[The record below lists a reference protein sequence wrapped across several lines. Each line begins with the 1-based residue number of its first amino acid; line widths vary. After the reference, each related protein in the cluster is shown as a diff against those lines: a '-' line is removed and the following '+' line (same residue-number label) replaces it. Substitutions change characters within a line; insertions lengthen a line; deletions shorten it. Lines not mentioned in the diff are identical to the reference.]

1 MKKLVA
7 CLLSVATM
15 VATLYTPAFAYEGQ
29 PLGRN
34 VAYNRTV
41 NVSNSFNTNEY
52 NKPDFLTDGNLE
64 RGYQTAC
71 VSSNKDN
78 PYEDPQTWSIDLG
91 RSYEIDKIVLYWE
104 NAAAKKYKIYVSENK
119 TDWMEVASEEAG
131 EKGRF
136 KYDFAPTNARYVK
149 IELEERTM
157 EIYGYCMY
165 EWQIFTVGSVEEKEM
180 PNLAKNATAVAS
192 SDDGENS
199 AEKAIDGDE
208 GTMWRTEYIQDPTV
222 TDEEKA
228 DENITLSWNSPQTF
242 DTVKVKWGGGYMKG
256 YKLQTSDDGETWT
269 DMYEVTSGI
278 ASEYRNIRLKEAV
291 TTSHLRLQGITF
303 GAYCFEIYEIQVYDQ
318 TNVPVESINLNYT
331 SKKLNLDKEEDNKVE
346 LEYKLSPFNTSQT
359 DIVWSSSNEAVA
371 EVKNGVVTG
380 KSVGTAIITIASKDN
395 PNVNKECI
403 VNVSRELDKSTV
415 TAVKSDNNIRVN
427 WSRVAHA
434 SSYILSRYNKITGF
448 VGKVYE
454 GSDTEFE
461 DKDLLSGKYV
471 YTVTAVVD
479 KNDANANLYSN
490 SISEESEAVIIPEP
504 VTGIE
509 VANDYKH
516 MGLFVGGSGK
526 IRYSVLPGNA
536 TNTNVTFKSLN
547 EKVATVDANGVVTG
561 VSEGNADIVITTEE
575 GGFEAKCTVRVDGID
590 ARGIERVGDKTVT
603 MGLNQT
609 RQLQVKIT
617 PSDTTNK
624 NVQWT
629 SSNNSVATVD
639 SNGVVTSKNSGST
652 IITATT
658 HNGLKTEFFIEVE
671 TPVTNITLNSNEINL
686 NPGGTFKL
694 DATVNPSNASN
705 KNIKWISANESIAT
719 VDQSGNVAADVAGTT
734 YISAVSADGKV
745 VATCTVNVSKPVVTK
760 PAKVKIKSAKKKG
773 KKVTLK
779 WKKISD
785 AAGYVVYMKTNSGKF
800 KAVKT
805 VKKAKK
811 VKAVISLKKGNKYSF
826 KIRAYKLDEETN
838 VYGAYSKIKKV
849 QIGQL
854 LSKISFMP
862 RISRNS

>member
-78 PYEDPQTWSIDLG
+78 PYEDPQTWSMDLG
-91 RSYEIDKIVLYWE
+91 RSYEIDKVVLYWE

-180 PNLAKNATAVAS
+180 PNLAENATAVAS

-208 GTMWRTEYIQDPTV
+208 GTMWRTEYIQDSTV

-228 DENITLSWNSPQTF
+228 NENITLSWNSPQTF

-346 LEYKLSPFNTSQT
+346 LEYNLAPSNTSQT
-359 DIVWSSSNEAVA
+359 DVVWSSSNEAVA
-371 EVKNGVVTG
+371 EVKNGVVEG
-380 KSVGTAIITIASKDN
+380 KSVGRADITIASKDN
-395 PNVNKECI
+395 PNTKKTCV
-403 VNVSRELDKSTV
+403 VYVSKELDNSKV
-415 TAVKSDNNIRVN
+415 TAVRNDKNINVN
-427 WSRVAHA
+427 WTKVAHA
-434 SSYILSRYNKITGF
+434 SSYVLSRYNKSTGI
-448 VGKVYE
+448 VNDIYE
-454 GSDTEFE
+454 GTDTAFE
-461 DKDLLSGKYV
+461 DKDLTSGKYV
-471 YTVTAVVD
+471 YTVKAIVD
-479 KNDANANLYSN
+479 ENDADANFYSN
-490 SISEESEAVIIPEP
+490 SVSEESEAVIIPES

-509 VANDYKH
+509 VANDYQH

-526 IRYSVLPGNA
+526 IRYSVLPSNA

-575 GGFEAKCTVRVDGID
+575 GGFEAKCAVRVDGID

-639 SNGVVTSKNSGST
+639 SNGVVISKNSGST

-719 VDQSGNVAADVAGTT
+719 VDQSGNVTADVAGTT

-805 VKKAKK
+805 VKKAKT

-849 QIGQL
+849 
-854 LSKISFMP
+854 KM
-862 RISRNS
+862 

>member
-64 RGYQTAC
+64 RGYQTSC

-78 PYEDPQTWSIDLG
+78 PYEDPQTWSMDLG
-91 RSYEIDKIVLYWE
+91 RSYEIDKVVLYWE

-180 PNLAKNATAVAS
+180 PNLAENATAVAS

-228 DENITLSWNSPQTF
+228 NENITLSWNSPQTF

-331 SKKLNLDKEEDNKVE
+331 SKKLNLDKKEDNKVE
-346 LEYKLSPFNTSQT
+346 LEYNIAPSNTSQT
-359 DIVWSSSNEAVA
+359 DVVWSSSNEAVA
-371 EVKNGVVTG
+371 EVKNGVVAG
-380 KSVGTAIITIASKDN
+380 KSVGRADITIASKDN
-395 PNVNKECI
+395 PNVKKTC
-403 VNVSRELDKSTV
+403 VVYVSKELDKSKV
-415 TAVKSDNNIRVN
+415 TAVRNDKNINVN
-427 WSRVAHA
+427 WTKVAHA
-434 SSYILSRYNKITGF
+434 SSYVLSRYNKSTGI
-448 VGKVYE
+448 VNDIYE
-454 GSDTEFE
+454 GTDTTFE
-461 DKDLLSGKYV
+461 DKDLTSGKYV
-471 YTVTAVVD
+471 YTVKAIVD
-479 KNDANANLYSN
+479 ENAADANLYSN
-490 SISEESEAVIIPEP
+490 SVSEESEAVIIPES

-509 VANDYKH
+509 VANDYQH

-526 IRYSVLPGNA
+526 IRYSVLPSNA

-639 SNGVVTSKNSGST
+639 SNGVVISKNSGST

-719 VDQSGNVAADVAGTT
+719 VDQSGNVTADVAGTT

-805 VKKAKK
+805 VKKAKT

-849 QIGQL
+849 
-854 LSKISFMP
+854 KM
-862 RISRNS
+862 

>member
-15 VATLYTPAFAYEGQ
+15 VATLYTPALAYDGQ
-29 PLGRN
+29 PLGEN
-34 VAYNRTV
+34 EAYRRTV
-41 NVSNSFNTNEY
+41 DVSNSFNTNEY

-78 PYEDPQTWSIDLG
+78 PYEDPQTWSMDLG
-91 RSYEIDKIVLYWE
+91 RSYQIDKVVLYWE

-136 KYDFAPTNARYVK
+136 KYDFAPTNAKYVK
-149 IELEERTM
+149 IKLEERTM

-165 EWQIFTVGSVEEKEM
+165 EWQIFTVGSVEEKEV
-180 PNLAKNATAVAS
+180 PNLAENATAVAS

-208 GTMWRTEYIQDPTV
+208 GTMWRTEDIQDQTV

-228 DENITLSWNSPQTF
+228 NENITLSWNSPQTF

-346 LEYKLSPFNTSQT
+346 LEYNLSPSNTSQT

-380 KSVGTAIITIASKDN
+380 KSVGRADITIASKDN
-395 PNVNKECI
+395 PNVKKTC
-403 VNVSRELDKSTV
+403 VVYVSKELDKSKV
-415 TAVKSDNNIRVN
+415 TAVRNDKNININ
-427 WSRVAHA
+427 WTKVAHA
-434 SSYILSRYNKITGF
+434 SSYVLSRYNKSTGI
-448 VGKVYE
+448 VNDIYE
-454 GSDTEFE
+454 GTDTAFE
-461 DKDLLSGKYV
+461 DKDLTSGKYV
-471 YTVTAVVD
+471 YTVKAILD
-479 KNDANANLYSN
+479 ENEADANLYSN
-490 SISEESEAVIIPEP
+490 SVSEESEAVIIPEP

-509 VANDYKH
+509 VANDYQH

-671 TPVTNITLNSNEINL
+671 TSVTNITLNSNEINL
-686 NPGGTFKL
+686 NTGGTFKL

-745 VATCTVNVSKPVVTK
+745 IATCTVNVSKPVVTK

-805 VKKAKK
+805 VKKAKT

-849 QIGQL
+849 
-854 LSKISFMP
+854 KM
-862 RISRNS
+862 

>member
-15 VATLYTPAFAYEGQ
+15 VATLYTPALAYDGQ
-29 PLGRN
+29 PLGEN
-34 VAYNRTV
+34 VAYRRTV
-41 NVSNSFNTNEY
+41 DVSNSFNTNEY
-52 NKPDFLTDGNLE
+52 NKPDFLTDGNLD

-78 PYEDPQTWSIDLG
+78 PYEDPQTWSMDLG

-849 QIGQL
+849 
-854 LSKISFMP
+854 KM
-862 RISRNS
+862 

>member
-78 PYEDPQTWSIDLG
+78 PYEDPQTWSMDLG
-91 RSYEIDKIVLYWE
+91 RSYEIDKVVLYWE

-180 PNLAKNATAVAS
+180 PNLAENATAVAS

-208 GTMWRTEYIQDPTV
+208 GTMWRTEYIQDSTV

-228 DENITLSWNSPQTF
+228 NENITLSWNSPQTF

-346 LEYKLSPFNTSQT
+346 LEYNLAPSNTSQT
-359 DIVWSSSNEAVA
+359 DVVWSSSNEAVA
-371 EVKNGVVTG
+371 EVKNGVVEG
-380 KSVGTAIITIASKDN
+380 KSVGRADITIASKDN
-395 PNVNKECI
+395 PNTKKTCV
-403 VNVSRELDKSTV
+403 VYVSKELDKSKV
-415 TAVKSDNNIRVN
+415 TAVRNDKIINVN
-427 WSRVAHA
+427 WKKVAHA
-434 SSYILSRYNKITGF
+434 SSYVLSRYNKSTGI
-448 VGKVYE
+448 VNDIYE
-454 GSDTEFE
+454 GTDTAFE
-461 DKDLLSGKYV
+461 DKDLTSGKYV
-471 YTVTAVVD
+471 YTVKAIVD
-479 KNDANANLYSN
+479 ENDADANLYSN
-490 SISEESEAVIIPEP
+490 SVSEESEAVIIPES

-509 VANDYKH
+509 VANDYQH

-526 IRYSVLPGNA
+526 IRYSVLPSNA

-547 EKVATVDANGVVTG
+547 EKVAIVDANGVVTG

-575 GGFEAKCTVRVDGID
+575 GGFEAKCTVRVDGIY

-639 SNGVVTSKNSGST
+639 SNGVVISKNSGST

-719 VDQSGNVAADVAGTT
+719 VDQSGNVTADVAGTT
-734 YISAVSADGKV
+734 YISAVSADGKLI
-745 VATCTVNVSKPVVTK
+745 ATCTVNVSKPVVTK

-805 VKKAKK
+805 VKKAKT

-849 QIGQL
+849 
-854 LSKISFMP
+854 KM
-862 RISRNS
+862 

>member
-78 PYEDPQTWSIDLG
+78 PYEDPQTWSMDLG
-91 RSYEIDKIVLYWE
+91 RSYEIDKVVLYWE

-180 PNLAKNATAVAS
+180 PNLAENATAVAS

-228 DENITLSWNSPQTF
+228 NENITLSWNSPQTF

-331 SKKLNLDKEEDNKVE
+331 SKKLNLDKKEDNKVE
-346 LEYKLSPFNTSQT
+346 LEYNLAPSNTSQT
-359 DIVWSSSNEAVA
+359 DVVWSSSNEAVA
-371 EVKNGVVTG
+371 EVKNGVVAG
-380 KSVGTAIITIASKDN
+380 KSVGRADITIASKDN
-395 PNVNKECI
+395 PNVKKTC
-403 VNVSRELDKSTV
+403 VVYVSKELDKSKV
-415 TAVKSDNNIRVN
+415 TAVRNDKNINVN
-427 WSRVAHA
+427 WTKVAHA
-434 SSYILSRYNKITGF
+434 SSYVLSRYNKSTGI
-448 VGKVYE
+448 VNDIYE
-454 GSDTEFE
+454 GTDTTFE
-461 DKDLLSGKYV
+461 DKDLTSGKYV
-471 YTVTAVVD
+471 YTVKAIVD
-479 KNDANANLYSN
+479 ENAADANLYSN
-490 SISEESEAVIIPEP
+490 SVSEESEAVIIPES

-509 VANDYKH
+509 VANDYQH

-526 IRYSVLPGNA
+526 IRYSVLPSNA

-603 MGLNQT
+603 MVLNQT

-719 VDQSGNVAADVAGTT
+719 VDQSGNVTADVAGTT

-805 VKKAKK
+805 VKKAKT

-849 QIGQL
+849 
-854 LSKISFMP
+854 KM
-862 RISRNS
+862 

>member
-78 PYEDPQTWSIDLG
+78 PYEDPQTWSMDLG
-91 RSYEIDKIVLYWE
+91 RSYEIDKVILYWE

-165 EWQIFTVGSVEEKEM
+165 EWQIFTVGSVEEKEV
-180 PNLAKNATAVAS
+180 PNLAENATAVAS

-208 GTMWRTEYIQDPTV
+208 GTMWRTEYIQDQTV

-228 DENITLSWNSPQTF
+228 NENITLSWNSPQTF

-346 LEYKLSPFNTSQT
+346 LEYNLSPSNTSQT

-371 EVKNGVVTG
+371 EVKNGVVAG
-380 KSVGTAIITIASKDN
+380 KSVGRADITIASKDN
-395 PNVNKECI
+395 PNVKKTC
-403 VNVSRELDKSTV
+403 VVYVSKELDKSKV
-415 TAVKSDNNIRVN
+415 TAVRNDKNINVN
-427 WSRVAHA
+427 WTKVAHA
-434 SSYILSRYNKITGF
+434 SSYVLSRYNKITGI
-448 VGKVYE
+448 VNDIYE
-454 GSDTEFE
+454 GTDTAFE
-461 DKDLLSGKYV
+461 DKDLTSGKYV
-471 YTVTAVVD
+471 YTVKAILD
-479 KNDANANLYSN
+479 ENEADANLYSN
-490 SISEESEAVIIPEP
+490 SVSEESEAVIIPEP

-509 VANDYKH
+509 VANDYQH

-658 HNGLKTEFFIEVE
+658 HNELKTEFFIEVE
-671 TPVTNITLNSNEINL
+671 TSVTNITLNSNEINL

-719 VDQSGNVAADVAGTT
+719 VDRSGNVTADVAGTT

-745 VATCTVNVSKPVVTK
+745 VAICTVNVSKPVVTK

-838 VYGAYSKIKKV
+838 VYVAYSKIKKV
-849 QIGQL
+849 
-854 LSKISFMP
+854 KM
-862 RISRNS
+862 

>member
-71 VSSNKDN
+71 VSSNKNN
-78 PYEDPQTWSIDLG
+78 PYEDPQTWSMDLG
-91 RSYEIDKIVLYWE
+91 RSYEIDKVVLYWE

-180 PNLAKNATAVAS
+180 PNLAENATAVSS

-228 DENITLSWNSPQTF
+228 NENITLSWNSPQTF

-331 SKKLNLDKEEDNKVE
+331 SKKLNLDKKEDNKVE
-346 LEYKLSPFNTSQT
+346 LEYNLAPSNTSQT
-359 DIVWSSSNEAVA
+359 DVVWSSSNEAVA
-371 EVKNGVVTG
+371 EVKNGVVAG
-380 KSVGTAIITIASKDN
+380 KSVGRADITIASKDN
-395 PNVNKECI
+395 PNVKKTC
-403 VNVSRELDKSTV
+403 VVYVSKELDKSKV
-415 TAVKSDNNIRVN
+415 TAVRNDKNINVN
-427 WSRVAHA
+427 WTKVAHA
-434 SSYILSRYNKITGF
+434 SSYVLSRYNKSTGI
-448 VGKVYE
+448 VNDIYE
-454 GSDTEFE
+454 GTDTTFE
-461 DKDLLSGKYV
+461 DKDLTSGKYV
-471 YTVTAVVD
+471 YTVKAIVD
-479 KNDANANLYSN
+479 ENAADANLYSN
-490 SISEESEAVIIPEP
+490 SVSEESEAVIIPES

-509 VANDYKH
+509 VANDYQH

-526 IRYSVLPGNA
+526 IRYSVLPSNA

-547 EKVATVDANGVVTG
+547 EKVAIVDANGVVTG

-639 SNGVVTSKNSGST
+639 SNGVVISKNSGST

-719 VDQSGNVAADVAGTT
+719 VDQSGNVTADVAGTT

-805 VKKAKK
+805 VKKAKT

-849 QIGQL
+849 
-854 LSKISFMP
+854 KM
-862 RISRNS
+862 

>member
-1 MKKLVA
+1 MA
-7 CLLSVATM
+7 
-15 VATLYTPAFAYEGQ
+15 
-29 PLGRN
+29 
-34 VAYNRTV
+34 
-41 NVSNSFNTNEY
+41 
-52 NKPDFLTDGNLE
+52 D
-64 RGYQTAC
+64 
-71 VSSNKDN
+71 
-78 PYEDPQTWSIDLG
+78 
-91 RSYEIDKIVLYWE
+91 
-104 NAAAKKYKIYVSENK
+104 
-119 TDWMEVASEEAG
+119 
-131 EKGRF
+131 
-136 KYDFAPTNARYVK
+136 
-149 IELEERTM
+149 
-157 EIYGYCMY
+157 
-165 EWQIFTVGSVEEKEM
+165 FTVGSVDEKEM
-180 PNLAKNATAVAS
+180 PNLAENATAVSS

-228 DENITLSWNSPQTF
+228 NENITLSWNSPQTF

-331 SKKLNLDKEEDNKVE
+331 SKKLNLDKKEDNKVE
-346 LEYKLSPFNTSQT
+346 LEYNLAPSNTSQT
-359 DIVWSSSNEAVA
+359 DVVWSSSNEAVA
-371 EVKNGVVTG
+371 EVKNGVVAG
-380 KSVGTAIITIASKDN
+380 KSVGRADITIASKDN
-395 PNVNKECI
+395 PNVKKTC
-403 VNVSRELDKSTV
+403 VVYVSKELDKSKV
-415 TAVKSDNNIRVN
+415 TAVRNDKNINVN
-427 WSRVAHA
+427 WTKVAHA
-434 SSYILSRYNKITGF
+434 SSYVLSRYNKSTGI
-448 VGKVYE
+448 VNDIYE
-454 GSDTEFE
+454 GTDTAFE
-461 DKDLLSGKYV
+461 DKDLTSGKYV
-471 YTVTAVVD
+471 YTVKAIVD
-479 KNDANANLYSN
+479 ENAADANLYSN
-490 SISEESEAVIIPEP
+490 SVSEESEAVIIPES

-509 VANDYKH
+509 VANDYQH

-526 IRYSVLPGNA
+526 IRYSVLPSNA

-639 SNGVVTSKNSGST
+639 SNGVVISKNSGST

-719 VDQSGNVAADVAGTT
+719 VDQSGNVTADVAGTT

-805 VKKAKK
+805 VKKAKT

-849 QIGQL
+849 
-854 LSKISFMP
+854 KM
-862 RISRNS
+862 

>member
-78 PYEDPQTWSIDLG
+78 PYEDPQTWSMDLG
-91 RSYEIDKIVLYWE
+91 RSYEIDKVVLYWE

-180 PNLAKNATAVAS
+180 PNLAENATAVSS

-228 DENITLSWNSPQTF
+228 NENITLSWNSPQTF

-256 YKLQTSDDGETWT
+256 YKLQISDDGETWT

-346 LEYKLSPFNTSQT
+346 LEYNLAPSNTSQT
-359 DIVWSSSNEAVA
+359 DVVWSSSNEAVA
-371 EVKNGVVTG
+371 EVKNGVVAG
-380 KSVGTAIITIASKDN
+380 KSVGRADITIASKDN
-395 PNVNKECI
+395 PNVKKTC
-403 VNVSRELDKSTV
+403 VVYVSKELDKSKV
-415 TAVKSDNNIRVN
+415 TAVRNDKNINVN
-427 WSRVAHA
+427 WTKVAHA
-434 SSYILSRYNKITGF
+434 SSYVLSRYNKSTGI
-448 VGKVYE
+448 VNDIYE
-454 GSDTEFE
+454 GTDTAFE
-461 DKDLLSGKYV
+461 DKDLTSGKYV
-471 YTVTAVVD
+471 YTVKAIVD
-479 KNDANANLYSN
+479 ENAADANLYSN
-490 SISEESEAVIIPEP
+490 SVSEESEAVIIPES

-509 VANDYKH
+509 VANDYQH

-526 IRYSVLPGNA
+526 IRYSVIPSNA

-547 EKVATVDANGVVTG
+547 EKVAIVDANGVVTG

-639 SNGVVTSKNSGST
+639 SNGVVISKNSGST

-719 VDQSGNVAADVAGTT
+719 VDKSGNVTADVAGTT

-805 VKKAKK
+805 VKKAKT

-849 QIGQL
+849 
-854 LSKISFMP
+854 KM
-862 RISRNS
+862 

>member
-1 MKKLVA
+1 M
-7 CLLSVATM
+7 
-15 VATLYTPAFAYEGQ
+15 
-29 PLGRN
+29 
-34 VAYNRTV
+34 
-41 NVSNSFNTNEY
+41 
-52 NKPDFLTDGNLE
+52 
-64 RGYQTAC
+64 
-71 VSSNKDN
+71 
-78 PYEDPQTWSIDLG
+78 DLG
-91 RSYEIDKIVLYWE
+91 RSYEIDKVVLYWE

-180 PNLAKNATAVAS
+180 PNLAENATAVSS

-228 DENITLSWNSPQTF
+228 NENITLSWNSPQTF

-346 LEYKLSPFNTSQT
+346 LEYNLAPSNTSQP
-359 DIVWSSSNEAVA
+359 DVVWSSSNEAVA
-371 EVKNGVVTG
+371 EVKNGVVVG
-380 KSVGTAIITIASKDN
+380 KSVGRADITIASKDN
-395 PNVNKECI
+395 PNVKKTC
-403 VNVSRELDKSTV
+403 VVYVSKELDKSKV
-415 TAVKSDNNIRVN
+415 TAVRNDKNINVN
-427 WSRVAHA
+427 WTKVAHA
-434 SSYILSRYNKITGF
+434 SSYVLSRYNKSTGI
-448 VGKVYE
+448 VNDIYE
-454 GSDTEFE
+454 GTDTAFE
-461 DKDLLSGKYV
+461 DKDLTSGKYV
-471 YTVTAVVD
+471 YTVKAIVD
-479 KNDANANLYSN
+479 ENDADANLYSN
-490 SISEESEAVIIPEP
+490 SVSEESEAVIIPES

-509 VANDYKH
+509 VANDYQH

-526 IRYSVLPGNA
+526 IRYSVLPSNA

-547 EKVATVDANGVVTG
+547 EKVAIVDANGVVTG

-686 NPGGTFKL
+686 NQGGTFKL

-719 VDQSGNVAADVAGTT
+719 VDQSGNVTADVAGTT

-745 VATCTVNVSKPVVTK
+745 IATCTVNVSKPVVTK

-805 VKKAKK
+805 VKKAKT

-849 QIGQL
+849 
-854 LSKISFMP
+854 KM
-862 RISRNS
+862 

>member
-136 KYDFAPTNARYVK
+136 KYDFAPTNARHVK

-165 EWQIFTVGSVEEKEM
+165 EWQIFTVGSVEEKEV
-180 PNLAKNATAVAS
+180 PNLAENATAVAS

-208 GTMWRTEYIQDPTV
+208 GTMWRTEYIQDQTV

-228 DENITLSWNSPQTF
+228 NENITLSWNSPQTF

-346 LEYKLSPFNTSQT
+346 LEYNLSPSNTSQT

-380 KSVGTAIITIASKDN
+380 KSVGRADITIASKDN
-395 PNVNKECI
+395 PNVKKTC
-403 VNVSRELDKSTV
+403 VVYVSKELDKSKV
-415 TAVKSDNNIRVN
+415 TAVRNDKNININ
-427 WSRVAHA
+427 WTKVAHA
-434 SSYILSRYNKITGF
+434 SSYVLSRYNKSTGI
-448 VGKVYE
+448 VNDIYE
-454 GSDTEFE
+454 GTDTAFE
-461 DKDLLSGKYV
+461 DKDLTSGKYV
-471 YTVTAVVD
+471 YTVKAILD
-479 KNDANANLYSN
+479 ENEADANLYSN
-490 SISEESEAVIIPEP
+490 SVSEESEAVIIPEP

-509 VANDYKH
+509 VANDYQH

-652 IITATT
+652 IITVTT

-719 VDQSGNVAADVAGTT
+719 VDQSGNVTADVAGTT

-805 VKKAKK
+805 VKKAKT

-849 QIGQL
+849 
-854 LSKISFMP
+854 KM
-862 RISRNS
+862 

>member
-78 PYEDPQTWSIDLG
+78 PYEDPQTWSMDLG
-91 RSYEIDKIVLYWE
+91 RSYEIDKVVLYWE

-180 PNLAKNATAVAS
+180 PNLAENATAVSS

-228 DENITLSWNSPQTF
+228 NENITLSWNSPQTF

-346 LEYKLSPFNTSQT
+346 LEYNLAPSNTSQP
-359 DIVWSSSNEAVA
+359 DVVWSSSNEAVA
-371 EVKNGVVTG
+371 EVKNGVVVG
-380 KSVGTAIITIASKDN
+380 KSVGRADITIASKDN
-395 PNVNKECI
+395 PNVKKTC
-403 VNVSRELDKSTV
+403 VVYVSKELDKSKV
-415 TAVKSDNNIRVN
+415 TAVRNDKNINVN
-427 WSRVAHA
+427 WTKVAHA
-434 SSYILSRYNKITGF
+434 SSYVLSRYNKSTGI
-448 VGKVYE
+448 VNDIYE
-454 GSDTEFE
+454 GTDTAFE
-461 DKDLLSGKYV
+461 DKDLTSGKYV
-471 YTVTAVVD
+471 YTVKAIVD
-479 KNDANANLYSN
+479 ENDADANLYSN
-490 SISEESEAVIIPEP
+490 SVSEESEAVIIPES

-509 VANDYKH
+509 VANDYQH

-526 IRYSVLPGNA
+526 IRYSVLPSNA

-547 EKVATVDANGVVTG
+547 EKVAIVDANGVVTG

-590 ARGIERVGDKTVT
+590 ARDIERVGDKTVT

-686 NPGGTFKL
+686 NQGGTFKL

-719 VDQSGNVAADVAGTT
+719 VDQSGNVTADVAGTT

-745 VATCTVNVSKPVVTK
+745 IATCTVNVSKPVVTK

-805 VKKAKK
+805 VKKAKT

-849 QIGQL
+849 
-854 LSKISFMP
+854 KM
-862 RISRNS
+862 

>member
-71 VSSNKDN
+71 ISSNKDN
-78 PYEDPQTWSIDLG
+78 PYEDPQTWSMDLG
-91 RSYEIDKIVLYWE
+91 RSYEIDKVILYWE

-165 EWQIFTVGSVEEKEM
+165 EWQIFTVGSVEEKEV
-180 PNLAKNATAVAS
+180 PNLAENATAVAS

-208 GTMWRTEYIQDPTV
+208 GTMWRTEYIQDQTV

-228 DENITLSWNSPQTF
+228 NENITLSWNSPQTF

-346 LEYKLSPFNTSQT
+346 LEYNIAPSNTSQT
-359 DIVWSSSNEAVA
+359 DVVWSSSNEAVA
-371 EVKNGVVTG
+371 EVKNGVVAG
-380 KSVGTAIITIASKDN
+380 KSVGRADITIASKDN
-395 PNVNKECI
+395 PNVKKTC
-403 VNVSRELDKSTV
+403 VVYVSKELDKSKV
-415 TAVKSDNNIRVN
+415 TAVRNDKNINVN
-427 WSRVAHA
+427 WTKVAHA
-434 SSYILSRYNKITGF
+434 SSYVLSRYNKITGI
-448 VGKVYE
+448 VNDIYE
-454 GSDTEFE
+454 GTGTAFE
-461 DKDLLSGKYV
+461 DKDLTSGKYV
-471 YTVTAVVD
+471 YTVKAILD
-479 KNDANANLYSN
+479 ENEADANLYSN
-490 SISEESEAVIIPEP
+490 SVSEESEAVIIPEP

-509 VANDYKH
+509 VANDYQH

-590 ARGIERVGDKTVT
+590 ARDIERVGDKTVT

-629 SSNNSVATVD
+629 SSNNSVTTVD

-805 VKKAKK
+805 VKKAKT

-849 QIGQL
+849 
-854 LSKISFMP
+854 KM
-862 RISRNS
+862 

>member
-78 PYEDPQTWSIDLG
+78 PYEDPQTWSMDLG
-91 RSYEIDKIVLYWE
+91 RSYEIDKVVLYWE

-180 PNLAKNATAVAS
+180 PNLAENATAVSS

-228 DENITLSWNSPQTF
+228 NENITLSWNSPQTF

-346 LEYKLSPFNTSQT
+346 LEYNIAPSNTSQT
-359 DIVWSSSNEAVA
+359 DVVWSSSNEAVA
-371 EVKNGVVTG
+371 EVKNGVVAG
-380 KSVGTAIITIASKDN
+380 KSVGRADITIASKDN
-395 PNVNKECI
+395 PNVKKTC
-403 VNVSRELDKSTV
+403 VVYVSKELDKSKV
-415 TAVKSDNNIRVN
+415 TAVRNDKNINVN
-427 WSRVAHA
+427 WTKVAHA
-434 SSYILSRYNKITGF
+434 SSYVLSRYNKSTGI
-448 VGKVYE
+448 VNDIYE
-454 GSDTEFE
+454 GTDTAFE
-461 DKDLLSGKYV
+461 DKDLTSGKYV
-471 YTVTAVVD
+471 YTVKAIVD
-479 KNDANANLYSN
+479 ENAADANLYSN
-490 SISEESEAVIIPEP
+490 SVSEESEAVIIPES

-509 VANDYKH
+509 VANDYQH

-526 IRYSVLPGNA
+526 IRYSVIPSNA

-547 EKVATVDANGVVTG
+547 EKVAIVDANGVVTG

-639 SNGVVTSKNSGST
+639 SNGVVISKNSGST

-694 DATVNPSNASN
+694 DATVNPSNSSN

-719 VDQSGNVAADVAGTT
+719 VDQSGNVTADVAGTT

-805 VKKAKK
+805 VKKAKT

-849 QIGQL
+849 
-854 LSKISFMP
+854 KM
-862 RISRNS
+862 

>member
-78 PYEDPQTWSIDLG
+78 PYEDPQTWSMDLG
-91 RSYEIDKIVLYWE
+91 RSYEIDKVVLYWE

-180 PNLAKNATAVAS
+180 PNLAENATAVAS

-228 DENITLSWNSPQTF
+228 NENITLSWNSPQTF

-346 LEYKLSPFNTSQT
+346 LEYNLAPSNTSQT
-359 DIVWSSSNEAVA
+359 DVVWSSSNEAVA
-371 EVKNGVVTG
+371 EVKNGVVAG
-380 KSVGTAIITIASKDN
+380 KSVGRADITIASKDN
-395 PNVNKECI
+395 PNVKKTC
-403 VNVSRELDKSTV
+403 VVYVSKELDKSKV
-415 TAVKSDNNIRVN
+415 TAVRNDKIINVN
-427 WSRVAHA
+427 WTKVAHA
-434 SSYILSRYNKITGF
+434 SSYVLSRYNKSTGI
-448 VGKVYE
+448 VNDIYE
-454 GSDTEFE
+454 GTDTAFE
-461 DKDLLSGKYV
+461 DKDLTSGKYV
-471 YTVTAVVD
+471 YTVKAIVD
-479 KNDANANLYSN
+479 ENAADTNIYSN
-490 SISEESEAVIIPEP
+490 SVSEESEAVIIPES

-509 VANDYKH
+509 VANDYQH

-526 IRYSVLPGNA
+526 IRYSVLPSNA

-547 EKVATVDANGVVTG
+547 EKVAIVDANGVVTG

-639 SNGVVTSKNSGST
+639 SNGVVISKNSGST

-719 VDQSGNVAADVAGTT
+719 VDPSGNVTADVAGTT

-800 KAVKT
+800 KAIKT
-805 VKKAKK
+805 VKKAKTI
-811 VKAVISLKKGNKYSF
+811 KAVISLKKGNKYSF

-849 QIGQL
+849 
-854 LSKISFMP
+854 K
-862 RISRNS
+862 R

>member
-78 PYEDPQTWSIDLG
+78 PYEDPQTWSMDLG
-91 RSYEIDKIVLYWE
+91 RSYEINKVVLYWE

-180 PNLAKNATAVAS
+180 PNLAENATAVAS

-228 DENITLSWNSPQTF
+228 NENITLSWNSPQTF

-331 SKKLNLDKEEDNKVE
+331 SKKLNLDKKEDNKVE
-346 LEYKLSPFNTSQT
+346 LEYNLAPSNTSQT
-359 DIVWSSSNEAVA
+359 DVVWSSSNEAVA
-371 EVKNGVVTG
+371 EVKNGVVEG
-380 KSVGTAIITIASKDN
+380 KSVGRADITIASKDN
-395 PNVNKECI
+395 PNVKKTC
-403 VNVSRELDKSTV
+403 VVYVSKELDKSKV
-415 TAVKSDNNIRVN
+415 TAVRNDKNINVN
-427 WSRVAHA
+427 WTKVAHA
-434 SSYILSRYNKITGF
+434 SSYVLSRYNKSTGI
-448 VGKVYE
+448 VNDIYE
-454 GSDTEFE
+454 GTDTAFE
-461 DKDLLSGKYV
+461 DKDLTSGKYV
-471 YTVTAVVD
+471 YTVKAIVD
-479 KNDANANLYSN
+479 ENAADANLYSN
-490 SISEESEAVIIPEP
+490 SVSEESEAVIIPES

-509 VANDYKH
+509 VANDYQH

-526 IRYSVLPGNA
+526 IRYSVLPSNA

-639 SNGVVTSKNSGST
+639 SNGVVISKNSGST

-719 VDQSGNVAADVAGTT
+719 VDQSGNVTADVAGTT

-805 VKKAKK
+805 VKKAKT

-849 QIGQL
+849 
-854 LSKISFMP
+854 KM
-862 RISRNS
+862 

>member
-64 RGYQTAC
+64 IGYQTAC

-78 PYEDPQTWSIDLG
+78 PYEDPQTWSMDLG
-91 RSYEIDKIVLYWE
+91 RSYEIDKVILYWE

-149 IELEERTM
+149 IKLEERTM

-165 EWQIFTVGSVEEKEM
+165 EWQIFTVGSVEEKEV
-180 PNLAKNATAVAS
+180 PNLAENATAVAS

-208 GTMWRTEYIQDPTV
+208 GTMWRTEYIQDQTV

-256 YKLQTSDDGETWT
+256 YKLQTSDDGEIWT

-303 GAYCFEIYEIQVYDQ
+303 GAYCFEVYEIQVYDQ

-331 SKKLNLDKEEDNKVE
+331 SKKLNLYKEEDNKVE
-346 LEYKLSPFNTSQT
+346 LEYNLSPSNTSQT

-380 KSVGTAIITIASKDN
+380 KSVGRADITIASKDN
-395 PNVNKECI
+395 PNVKKTC
-403 VNVSRELDKSTV
+403 VVYVSKELDKSKV
-415 TAVKSDNNIRVN
+415 TAVRNDKNINVN
-427 WSRVAHA
+427 WTKVAHA
-434 SSYILSRYNKITGF
+434 SSYVLSRYNKSTGI
-448 VGKVYE
+448 VNDIYE
-454 GSDTEFE
+454 GTDTAFE
-461 DKDLLSGKYV
+461 DKDLTSGKYV
-471 YTVTAVVD
+471 YTVKAIVD
-479 KNDANANLYSN
+479 ENDADANLYSN
-490 SISEESEAVIIPEP
+490 SVSEESEAVIIPEP

-509 VANDYKH
+509 VANDYQH

-671 TPVTNITLNSNEINL
+671 TSVTNITLNSNEINL

-719 VDQSGNVAADVAGTT
+719 VDQSGNVTADVAGTT

-849 QIGQL
+849 
-854 LSKISFMP
+854 KM
-862 RISRNS
+862 

>member
-78 PYEDPQTWSIDLG
+78 PYEDPQTWSMDLG
-91 RSYEIDKIVLYWE
+91 RSYEIDKVVLYWE

-119 TDWMEVASEEAG
+119 TDWIEVASEEAG

-180 PNLAKNATAVAS
+180 PNLAENATAVAS

-228 DENITLSWNSPQTF
+228 NENITLSWNSPQTF

-346 LEYKLSPFNTSQT
+346 LEYNLAPSNTSQT
-359 DIVWSSSNEAVA
+359 DVVWSSSNEAVA
-371 EVKNGVVTG
+371 EVKNGVVAG
-380 KSVGTAIITIASKDN
+380 KSVGRADITIASKDN
-395 PNVNKECI
+395 PNVKKTC
-403 VNVSRELDKSTV
+403 VVYVSKELDKSKV
-415 TAVKSDNNIRVN
+415 TAVRNDKNINVN
-427 WSRVAHA
+427 WTKVAHA
-434 SSYILSRYNKITGF
+434 SSYVLSRYNKSTGI
-448 VGKVYE
+448 VNDIYE
-454 GSDTEFE
+454 GTDTAFE
-461 DKDLLSGKYV
+461 DKDLTSGKYV
-471 YTVTAVVD
+471 YTVKAIVD
-479 KNDANANLYSN
+479 ENDANANLYSN
-490 SISEESEAVIIPEP
+490 SVSEESEAVIIPES

-509 VANDYKH
+509 VANDYQH

-526 IRYSVLPGNA
+526 IRYSVLPSNA

-639 SNGVVTSKNSGST
+639 SNGVVISKNSGST

-719 VDQSGNVAADVAGTT
+719 VDQSGNVTADVAGTT

-805 VKKAKK
+805 VKKAKT

-849 QIGQL
+849 
-854 LSKISFMP
+854 KM
-862 RISRNS
+862 

>member
-78 PYEDPQTWSIDLG
+78 PYEDPQTWSMDLG
-91 RSYEIDKIVLYWE
+91 RSYEIDKVVLYWE

-180 PNLAKNATAVAS
+180 PNLAENATAVAS

-228 DENITLSWNSPQTF
+228 NENITLSWNSPQTF

-303 GAYCFEIYEIQVYDQ
+303 CAYCFEIYEIQVYDQ

-331 SKKLNLDKEEDNKVE
+331 SKKLNLDKKEDNKVE
-346 LEYKLSPFNTSQT
+346 LEYNLAPSNTSQT
-359 DIVWSSSNEAVA
+359 DVVWSSSNEAVA
-371 EVKNGVVTG
+371 EVKNGVVAG
-380 KSVGTAIITIASKDN
+380 KSVGRADITIASKDN
-395 PNVNKECI
+395 PNVKKTC
-403 VNVSRELDKSTV
+403 VVYVSKELDKSKV
-415 TAVKSDNNIRVN
+415 TAVRNDKNINVN
-427 WSRVAHA
+427 WTKVAHA
-434 SSYILSRYNKITGF
+434 SSYVLSRYNKSTGI
-448 VGKVYE
+448 VNDIYE
-454 GSDTEFE
+454 GTDTTFE
-461 DKDLLSGKYV
+461 DKDLTSGKYV
-471 YTVTAVVD
+471 YTVKAIVD
-479 KNDANANLYSN
+479 ENAADANLYSN
-490 SISEESEAVIIPEP
+490 SVSEESEAVIIPES

-509 VANDYKH
+509 VANDYQH

-526 IRYSVLPGNA
+526 IRYSVLPSNA

-639 SNGVVTSKNSGST
+639 SNGVVISKNSGST

-719 VDQSGNVAADVAGTT
+719 VDQSGNVTADVAGTT

-805 VKKAKK
+805 VKKAKT

-849 QIGQL
+849 
-854 LSKISFMP
+854 KM
-862 RISRNS
+862 

>member
-64 RGYQTAC
+64 IGYQTVC

-180 PNLAKNATAVAS
+180 SNLAENATAVAS

-208 GTMWRTEYIQDPTV
+208 GTMWRTEYIQDPKV

-346 LEYKLSPFNTSQT
+346 LEYNLSPSNTSQT

-380 KSVGTAIITIASKDN
+380 KSVGRADITIASKDN
-395 PNVNKECI
+395 PNVKKTC
-403 VNVSRELDKSTV
+403 VVYVSKELDKSKV
-415 TAVKSDNNIRVN
+415 TAVRNDKNINVN
-427 WSRVAHA
+427 WTKVAHA
-434 SSYILSRYNKITGF
+434 SSYVLSRYNKSTGI
-448 VGKVYE
+448 VNDIYE
-454 GSDTEFE
+454 GTDTAFE
-461 DKDLLSGKYV
+461 DKDLTSGKYI
-471 YTVTAVVD
+471 YTVKAIVD
-479 KNDANANLYSN
+479 ENDADANLYSN
-490 SISEESEAVIIPEP
+490 SVSEESEAVIIPEP

-509 VANDYKH
+509 VANDYQH

-658 HNGLKTEFFIEVE
+658 HNELKTEFFIEVE
-671 TPVTNITLNSNEINL
+671 TSVTNITLNSNEINL

-719 VDQSGNVAADVAGTT
+719 VDRSGNVTADVAGTT

-745 VATCTVNVSKPVVTK
+745 VAICTVNVSKPVVTK

-849 QIGQL
+849 
-854 LSKISFMP
+854 KM
-862 RISRNS
+862 

>member
-165 EWQIFTVGSVEEKEM
+165 EWQIFTVGSVEEKEV
-180 PNLAKNATAVAS
+180 PNLAENATAVAS

-208 GTMWRTEYIQDPTV
+208 GTMWRTEYIQDQTV

-228 DENITLSWNSPQTF
+228 NENITLSWNSPQTF

-346 LEYKLSPFNTSQT
+346 LEYNLSPSNTSQT

-371 EVKNGVVTG
+371 EVKNGVVAG
-380 KSVGTAIITIASKDN
+380 KSVGRADITIASKDN
-395 PNVNKECI
+395 PNVKKTC
-403 VNVSRELDKSTV
+403 VVYVSKELDKSKV
-415 TAVKSDNNIRVN
+415 TAVRNDKNINVN
-427 WSRVAHA
+427 WTKVAHA
-434 SSYILSRYNKITGF
+434 SSYVLSRYNKITGI
-448 VGKVYE
+448 VNDIYE
-454 GSDTEFE
+454 GTDTAFE
-461 DKDLLSGKYV
+461 DKDLTSGKYV
-471 YTVTAVVD
+471 YTVKAILD
-479 KNDANANLYSN
+479 ENEADANLYSN
-490 SISEESEAVIIPEP
+490 SVSEESEAVIIPEP

-509 VANDYKH
+509 VANDYQH

-526 IRYSVLPGNA
+526 IRYSVLLGNA

-658 HNGLKTEFFIEVE
+658 HNELKTEFFIEVE
-671 TPVTNITLNSNEINL
+671 TSVTNITLNSNEINL

-719 VDQSGNVAADVAGTT
+719 VDRSGNVTADVAGTT

-745 VATCTVNVSKPVVTK
+745 VAICTVNVSKPVVTK

-849 QIGQL
+849 
-854 LSKISFMP
+854 KM
-862 RISRNS
+862 

>member
-78 PYEDPQTWSIDLG
+78 PYEDPQTWSMDLG
-91 RSYEIDKIVLYWE
+91 RSYEIDKVVLYWE

-180 PNLAKNATAVAS
+180 PNLAENATAVAS

-228 DENITLSWNSPQTF
+228 NENITLSWNSPQTF

-346 LEYKLSPFNTSQT
+346 LEYNLAPSNTSQP
-359 DIVWSSSNEAVA
+359 DVVWSSSNEAVA
-371 EVKNGVVTG
+371 EVKNGVVVG
-380 KSVGTAIITIASKDN
+380 KSVGRADITIASKDN
-395 PNVNKECI
+395 PNVKKTC
-403 VNVSRELDKSTV
+403 VVYVSKELDKSKV
-415 TAVKSDNNIRVN
+415 TAVRNDKNINVN
-427 WSRVAHA
+427 WTKVAHA
-434 SSYILSRYNKITGF
+434 SSYVLSRYNKSTGI
-448 VGKVYE
+448 VNDIYE
-454 GSDTEFE
+454 GTDTAFE
-461 DKDLLSGKYV
+461 DKDLTSGKYV
-471 YTVTAVVD
+471 YTVKAIVD
-479 KNDANANLYSN
+479 ENDADANLYSN
-490 SISEESEAVIIPEP
+490 SVSEESEAVIIPES

-509 VANDYKH
+509 VANDYQH
-516 MGLFVGGSGK
+516 IGLFVGGSGK
-526 IRYSVLPGNA
+526 IRYSVLPSNA

-547 EKVATVDANGVVTG
+547 EKVAIVDANGVVTG

-686 NPGGTFKL
+686 NQGGTFKL

-719 VDQSGNVAADVAGTT
+719 VDQSGNVTADVAGTT

-745 VATCTVNVSKPVVTK
+745 IATCTVNASKPVVTK

-805 VKKAKK
+805 VKKAKT

-849 QIGQL
+849 
-854 LSKISFMP
+854 KM
-862 RISRNS
+862 

>member
-78 PYEDPQTWSIDLG
+78 PYEDPQTWSMDLG
-91 RSYEIDKIVLYWE
+91 RSYEIDKVVLYWE

-180 PNLAKNATAVAS
+180 PNLAENATAVSS

-228 DENITLSWNSPQTF
+228 NENITLSWNSPQTF

-346 LEYKLSPFNTSQT
+346 LEYNLAPSNTSQT
-359 DIVWSSSNEAVA
+359 DVVWSSSNEAVA
-371 EVKNGVVTG
+371 EVKNGVVAG
-380 KSVGTAIITIASKDN
+380 KSVGRADITIASKDN
-395 PNVNKECI
+395 PNVKKTC
-403 VNVSRELDKSTV
+403 VVYVSKELDKSKV
-415 TAVKSDNNIRVN
+415 TAVRNDKNINVN
-427 WSRVAHA
+427 WTKVAHA
-434 SSYILSRYNKITGF
+434 SSYVLSRYNKSTGI
-448 VGKVYE
+448 VNNIYE
-454 GSDTEFE
+454 GTDTAFE
-461 DKDLLSGKYV
+461 DKDLTSGKYV
-471 YTVTAVVD
+471 YTVKAIVD
-479 KNDANANLYSN
+479 ENAADANLYSN
-490 SISEESEAVIIPEP
+490 SVSEESEAVIIPES

-509 VANDYKH
+509 VANDYQH
-516 MGLFVGGSGK
+516 LGLFVGGSGK
-526 IRYSVLPGNA
+526 IRYSVLPSNA

-547 EKVATVDANGVVTG
+547 EKVAIVDANGVVTG

-639 SNGVVTSKNSGST
+639 SNGVVISKNSGST

-719 VDQSGNVAADVAGTT
+719 VDQSGNVTADVAGTT

-805 VKKAKK
+805 VKKAKT

-849 QIGQL
+849 
-854 LSKISFMP
+854 KM
-862 RISRNS
+862 

>member
-78 PYEDPQTWSIDLG
+78 PYEDPQTWSMDLG
-91 RSYEIDKIVLYWE
+91 RSYEIDKVVLYWE

-180 PNLAKNATAVAS
+180 PNLAENATAVAS

-228 DENITLSWNSPQTF
+228 NENITLSWNSPQTF

-346 LEYKLSPFNTSQT
+346 LEYNLAPSNTSQT
-359 DIVWSSSNEAVA
+359 DVVWSSSNEAVA
-371 EVKNGVVTG
+371 EVKNGVVAG
-380 KSVGTAIITIASKDN
+380 KSVGRADITIVSKDN
-395 PNVNKECI
+395 PNVKKTC
-403 VNVSRELDKSTV
+403 VVYVSKELDKSKV
-415 TAVKSDNNIRVN
+415 TAVRNDKNINVN
-427 WSRVAHA
+427 WTKVAHA
-434 SSYILSRYNKITGF
+434 SSYVLSRYNKSTGI
-448 VGKVYE
+448 VNDIYE
-454 GSDTEFE
+454 GTDTAFE
-461 DKDLLSGKYV
+461 DKDLTSGKYV
-471 YTVTAVVD
+471 YTVKAIVD
-479 KNDANANLYSN
+479 ENDADANLYSN
-490 SISEESEAVIIPEP
+490 SVSEESEAVIIPEP

-509 VANDYKH
+509 VANDYQH

-526 IRYSVLPGNA
+526 IRYSVLPSNA

-547 EKVATVDANGVVTG
+547 EKVAIVDANGVVTG

-639 SNGVVTSKNSGST
+639 SNGVVISKNSGST

-719 VDQSGNVAADVAGTT
+719 VDQSGNVTADVAGTT

-805 VKKAKK
+805 VKKAKT

-849 QIGQL
+849 
-854 LSKISFMP
+854 KM
-862 RISRNS
+862 

>member
-1 MKKLVA
+1 
-7 CLLSVATM
+7 
-15 VATLYTPAFAYEGQ
+15 
-29 PLGRN
+29 
-34 VAYNRTV
+34 
-41 NVSNSFNTNEY
+41 
-52 NKPDFLTDGNLE
+52 
-64 RGYQTAC
+64 
-71 VSSNKDN
+71 
-78 PYEDPQTWSIDLG
+78 
-91 RSYEIDKIVLYWE
+91 
-104 NAAAKKYKIYVSENK
+104 
-119 TDWMEVASEEAG
+119 
-131 EKGRF
+131 
-136 KYDFAPTNARYVK
+136 
-149 IELEERTM
+149 
-157 EIYGYCMY
+157 
-165 EWQIFTVGSVEEKEM
+165 
-180 PNLAKNATAVAS
+180 
-192 SDDGENS
+192 
-199 AEKAIDGDE
+199 
-208 GTMWRTEYIQDPTV
+208 MWRTEYIQDPTV

-303 GAYCFEIYEIQVYDQ
+303 GAYCFEIYQIQVYDQ

-346 LEYKLSPFNTSQT
+346 LEYNIAPSNTSQT
-359 DIVWSSSNEAVA
+359 DVVWSSSNEAVA
-371 EVKNGVVTG
+371 EVKNGVVAG
-380 KSVGTAIITIASKDN
+380 KSVGRADITIASKDN
-395 PNVNKECI
+395 PNVKKTC
-403 VNVSRELDKSTV
+403 VVYVSKELDKSKV
-415 TAVKSDNNIRVN
+415 TAVRNDKNINVN
-427 WSRVAHA
+427 WTKVAHA
-434 SSYILSRYNKITGF
+434 SSYVLSRYNKITGI
-448 VGKVYE
+448 VNDIYE
-454 GSDTEFE
+454 GTDTAFE
-461 DKDLLSGKYV
+461 DKDLTSGKYV
-471 YTVTAVVD
+471 YTVKAILD
-479 KNDANANLYSN
+479 ENEADANLYSN
-490 SISEESEAVIIPEP
+490 SVSEESEAVIIPEP

-509 VANDYKH
+509 VANDYQH

-658 HNGLKTEFFIEVE
+658 HNELKTEFFIEVE
-671 TPVTNITLNSNEINL
+671 TSVTNITLNSNEINL
-686 NPGGTFKL
+686 NTGGTFKL

-719 VDQSGNVAADVAGTT
+719 VDQSGNVTADVAGTT

-849 QIGQL
+849 
-854 LSKISFMP
+854 KM
-862 RISRNS
+862 

>member
-78 PYEDPQTWSIDLG
+78 PYEDPQTWSMDLG
-91 RSYEIDKIVLYWE
+91 RSYEIDKVVLYWE

-180 PNLAKNATAVAS
+180 PNLAENATAVAS

-208 GTMWRTEYIQDPTV
+208 GTMWRTEYIQDSTV

-228 DENITLSWNSPQTF
+228 NENITLSWNSPQTF

-346 LEYKLSPFNTSQT
+346 LEYNLAPSNTSQT
-359 DIVWSSSNEAVA
+359 DVVWSSSNEAVA
-371 EVKNGVVTG
+371 EVKNGVVAG
-380 KSVGTAIITIASKDN
+380 KSVGRADITIASKDN
-395 PNVNKECI
+395 PNVKKTC
-403 VNVSRELDKSTV
+403 VVYVSKELDKSKV
-415 TAVKSDNNIRVN
+415 TAVRNDKNINVN
-427 WSRVAHA
+427 WTKVAHA
-434 SSYILSRYNKITGF
+434 SSYVLSRYNKSTGI
-448 VGKVYE
+448 VNDIYE
-454 GSDTEFE
+454 GTDTAFE
-461 DKDLLSGKYV
+461 DKDLTSGKYV
-471 YTVTAVVD
+471 YTVKAIVD
-479 KNDANANLYSN
+479 ENAADANLYSN
-490 SISEESEAVIIPEP
+490 SVSEESEAVIIPEP

-509 VANDYKH
+509 VANDYQH

-526 IRYSVLPGNA
+526 IRYSVLPSNA

-547 EKVATVDANGVVTG
+547 EKVAIVDANGVVTG

-639 SNGVVTSKNSGST
+639 SNGVVISKNSGST

-719 VDQSGNVAADVAGTT
+719 VDQSGNVTADVAGTT

-805 VKKAKK
+805 VKKAKT

-849 QIGQL
+849 
-854 LSKISFMP
+854 KM
-862 RISRNS
+862 

>member
-15 VATLYTPAFAYEGQ
+15 VTTLYTPAFAYEGQ

-52 NKPDFLTDGNLE
+52 NKPEFLTDGNLE

-78 PYEDPQTWSIDLG
+78 PYEDPQTWSMDLG
-91 RSYEIDKIVLYWE
+91 RSYEIDKVVLYWE

-180 PNLAKNATAVAS
+180 PNLAENATAVAS

-346 LEYKLSPFNTSQT
+346 LEYNLSPSNTSQT

-371 EVKNGVVTG
+371 EVKNGVVAG
-380 KSVGTAIITIASKDN
+380 KSVGRADITIASKDN
-395 PNVNKECI
+395 PNVKKTC
-403 VNVSRELDKSTV
+403 VVYVSKELDKSKV
-415 TAVKSDNNIRVN
+415 TAVRNDKNINVN
-427 WSRVAHA
+427 WTKVAHA
-434 SSYILSRYNKITGF
+434 SSYVLSRYNKITGI
-448 VGKVYE
+448 VNDIYE
-454 GSDTEFE
+454 GTDTAFE
-461 DKDLLSGKYV
+461 DKDLTSGKYV
-471 YTVTAVVD
+471 YTVKAILD
-479 KNDANANLYSN
+479 ENEADANLYSN
-490 SISEESEAVIIPEP
+490 SVSEESEAVIIPEP

-509 VANDYKH
+509 VANDYQH

-719 VDQSGNVAADVAGTT
+719 VDQSGNVTADVAGTT

-849 QIGQL
+849 
-854 LSKISFMP
+854 KM
-862 RISRNS
+862 

>member
-180 PNLAKNATAVAS
+180 SNLAENATAVAS

-208 GTMWRTEYIQDPTV
+208 GTMWRTEYIQDPKV

-346 LEYKLSPFNTSQT
+346 LEYNIAPSNTSQT
-359 DIVWSSSNEAVA
+359 DVVWSSSNEAVA
-371 EVKNGVVTG
+371 EVKNGVVAG
-380 KSVGTAIITIASKDN
+380 KSVGRADITIASKDN
-395 PNVNKECI
+395 PNVKKTC
-403 VNVSRELDKSTV
+403 VVYVSKELDKSKV
-415 TAVKSDNNIRVN
+415 TAVRNDKNINVN
-427 WSRVAHA
+427 WTKVAHA
-434 SSYILSRYNKITGF
+434 SSYVLSRYNKITGI
-448 VGKVYE
+448 VNDIYE
-454 GSDTEFE
+454 GTDTAFE
-461 DKDLLSGKYV
+461 DKDLTSGKYV
-471 YTVTAVVD
+471 YTVKAILD
-479 KNDANANLYSN
+479 ENEADANLYSN
-490 SISEESEAVIIPEP
+490 SVSEESEAVIIPEP

-509 VANDYKH
+509 VANDYQH

-629 SSNNSVATVD
+629 SSNNSVTTVD

-686 NPGGTFKL
+686 NQGGTFKL

-719 VDQSGNVAADVAGTT
+719 VDQSGNVTADVAGTT

-849 QIGQL
+849 
-854 LSKISFMP
+854 KM
-862 RISRNS
+862 

>member
-686 NPGGTFKL
+686 NLGGTFKL

-849 QIGQL
+849 
-854 LSKISFMP
+854 KM
-862 RISRNS
+862 

>member
-119 TDWMEVASEEAG
+119 TDWMEVASEEEG

-849 QIGQL
+849 
-854 LSKISFMP
+854 KM
-862 RISRNS
+862 

>member
-104 NAAAKKYKIYVSENK
+104 SAAAKKYKIYVSENK

-303 GAYCFEIYEIQVYDQ
+303 GAYCFEIYQIQVYDQ

-346 LEYKLSPFNTSQT
+346 LEYNIAPSNTSQT
-359 DIVWSSSNEAVA
+359 DVVWSSSNEAVA
-371 EVKNGVVTG
+371 EVKNGVVAG
-380 KSVGTAIITIASKDN
+380 KSVGRADITIASKDN
-395 PNVNKECI
+395 PNVKKTC
-403 VNVSRELDKSTV
+403 VVYVSKELDKSKV
-415 TAVKSDNNIRVN
+415 TAVRNDKNINVN
-427 WSRVAHA
+427 WTKVAHA
-434 SSYILSRYNKITGF
+434 SSYVLSRYNKITGI
-448 VGKVYE
+448 VNDIYE
-454 GSDTEFE
+454 GTDTAFE
-461 DKDLLSGKYV
+461 DKDLTSGKYV
-471 YTVTAVVD
+471 YTVKAILD
-479 KNDANANLYSN
+479 ENEADANLYSN
-490 SISEESEAVIIPEP
+490 SVSEESEAVIIPEP

-509 VANDYKH
+509 VANDYQH

-575 GGFEAKCTVRVDGID
+575 GGFEVKCTVRVDGID

-658 HNGLKTEFFIEVE
+658 HNELKTEFFIEVE
-671 TPVTNITLNSNEINL
+671 TSVTNITLNSNEINL
-686 NPGGTFKL
+686 NTGGTFKL

-719 VDQSGNVAADVAGTT
+719 VDQSGNVTADVAGTT

-849 QIGQL
+849 
-854 LSKISFMP
+854 KM
-862 RISRNS
+862 

>member
-78 PYEDPQTWSIDLG
+78 PYEDPQTWSMDLG
-91 RSYEIDKIVLYWE
+91 RSYEIDKVVLYWE

-180 PNLAKNATAVAS
+180 PNLAENATAVAS

-228 DENITLSWNSPQTF
+228 NENITLSWNSPQTF

-269 DMYEVTSGI
+269 DMYEVTIGI

-346 LEYKLSPFNTSQT
+346 LEYNLAPSNTSQT
-359 DIVWSSSNEAVA
+359 DVVWSSSNEAVA
-371 EVKNGVVTG
+371 EVKNGVVAG
-380 KSVGTAIITIASKDN
+380 KSVGRADITIASKDN
-395 PNVNKECI
+395 PNVKKTC
-403 VNVSRELDKSTV
+403 VVYVSKELDKSKV
-415 TAVKSDNNIRVN
+415 TAVRNDKNINVN
-427 WSRVAHA
+427 WTKVAHA
-434 SSYILSRYNKITGF
+434 SSYVLSRYNKSTGI
-448 VGKVYE
+448 VNDIYE
-454 GSDTEFE
+454 GTDTAFE
-461 DKDLLSGKYV
+461 DKDLTSGKYV
-471 YTVTAVVD
+471 YTVKAIVD
-479 KNDANANLYSN
+479 ENAADANLYSN
-490 SISEESEAVIIPEP
+490 SVSEESEAVIIPEP

-509 VANDYKH
+509 VANDYQH

-526 IRYSVLPGNA
+526 IRYSVLPSNA

-603 MGLNQT
+603 MVLNQT

-639 SNGVVTSKNSGST
+639 SNGVVISKNSGST

-719 VDQSGNVAADVAGTT
+719 VDQSGNVTADVAGTT

-805 VKKAKK
+805 VKKAKT

-849 QIGQL
+849 
-854 LSKISFMP
+854 KM
-862 RISRNS
+862 

>member
-78 PYEDPQTWSIDLG
+78 PYEDPQTWSMDLG
-91 RSYEIDKIVLYWE
+91 RSYEIDKVVLYWE

-180 PNLAKNATAVAS
+180 PNLAENATAVAS

-208 GTMWRTEYIQDPTV
+208 GTMWRTEYIQDSTV

-228 DENITLSWNSPQTF
+228 NENITLSWNSPQTF

-346 LEYKLSPFNTSQT
+346 LEYNLAPSNTSQT
-359 DIVWSSSNEAVA
+359 DVVWSSSNEAVA
-371 EVKNGVVTG
+371 EVKNGVVEG
-380 KSVGTAIITIASKDN
+380 KSVGRADITIASKDN
-395 PNVNKECI
+395 PNAKKTCV
-403 VNVSRELDKSTV
+403 VYVSKELDKSKV
-415 TAVKSDNNIRVN
+415 TAVRNDKIINVN
-427 WSRVAHA
+427 WKKVAHA
-434 SSYILSRYNKITGF
+434 SSYVLSRYNKSTGI
-448 VGKVYE
+448 VNDIYE
-454 GSDTEFE
+454 GTDTAFE
-461 DKDLLSGKYV
+461 DKDLTSGKYV
-471 YTVTAVVD
+471 YTVKAIVD
-479 KNDANANLYSN
+479 ENAADANLYSN
-490 SISEESEAVIIPEP
+490 SVSEESEAVIIPES

-509 VANDYKH
+509 VANDYQH

-526 IRYSVLPGNA
+526 IRYSVLPSNA

-547 EKVATVDANGVVTG
+547 EKVAIVDANGVVTG
-561 VSEGNADIVITTEE
+561 VSEENADIVITTEE

-639 SNGVVTSKNSGST
+639 SNGVVISKNSGST

-719 VDQSGNVAADVAGTT
+719 VDQSGNVTADVAGTT

-805 VKKAKK
+805 VKKAKT

-849 QIGQL
+849 
-854 LSKISFMP
+854 KM
-862 RISRNS
+862 

>member
-52 NKPDFLTDGNLE
+52 NKPDFLTDGNFE

-78 PYEDPQTWSIDLG
+78 PYEDPQTWSMDLG
-91 RSYEIDKIVLYWE
+91 RSYEIDKVILYWE

-165 EWQIFTVGSVEEKEM
+165 EWQIFTVGSVEEKEV
-180 PNLAKNATAVAS
+180 PNLAENATAVAS

-208 GTMWRTEYIQDPTV
+208 GTMWRTEYIQDQTV

-228 DENITLSWNSPQTF
+228 NENITLSWNSPQTF

-269 DMYEVTSGI
+269 DMYKVTSGI

-346 LEYKLSPFNTSQT
+346 FEYNLSPSNTSQT

-371 EVKNGVVTG
+371 EVKNGVVAG
-380 KSVGTAIITIASKDN
+380 KSVGRADITIASKDN
-395 PNVNKECI
+395 PNVKKIC
-403 VNVSRELDKSTV
+403 VVYVSKELDKSKV
-415 TAVKSDNNIRVN
+415 TAVRNDKNINVN
-427 WSRVAHA
+427 WTKVAHA
-434 SSYILSRYNKITGF
+434 SSYVLSRYNKITGI
-448 VGKVYE
+448 VNDIYE
-454 GSDTEFE
+454 GTDTAFE
-461 DKDLLSGKYV
+461 DKDLTSGKYV
-471 YTVTAVVD
+471 YTVKAIVD
-479 KNDANANLYSN
+479 ENDADTNLYSN
-490 SISEESEAVIIPEP
+490 SVSEESEAVIIPEP

-509 VANDYKH
+509 VANDYQH

-536 TNTNVTFKSLN
+536 TNTNATFKSLN

-609 RQLQVKIT
+609 SQLQVKIT

-639 SNGVVTSKNSGST
+639 SNGGVTSKNSGST
-652 IITATT
+652 IITVTT

-805 VKKAKK
+805 VKKAKT

-849 QIGQL
+849 
-854 LSKISFMP
+854 KM
-862 RISRNS
+862 

>member
-64 RGYQTAC
+64 IGYQTAC

-180 PNLAKNATAVAS
+180 SNLAENATAVAS

-208 GTMWRTEYIQDPTV
+208 GTMWRTEYIQDPKV

-346 LEYKLSPFNTSQT
+346 LEYNLSPSNTSQT

-380 KSVGTAIITIASKDN
+380 KSVGRADITIASKDN
-395 PNVNKECI
+395 PNVKKTC
-403 VNVSRELDKSTV
+403 VVYVSKELDKSKV
-415 TAVKSDNNIRVN
+415 TAVRNDKNINVN
-427 WSRVAHA
+427 WTKVAHA
-434 SSYILSRYNKITGF
+434 SSYVLSRYNKSTGI
-448 VGKVYE
+448 VNDIYE
-454 GSDTEFE
+454 GTDTAFE
-461 DKDLLSGKYV
+461 DKDLTSGKYI
-471 YTVTAVVD
+471 YTVKAIVD
-479 KNDANANLYSN
+479 ENDADANLYSN
-490 SISEESEAVIIPEP
+490 SVSEESEAVIIPEP

-509 VANDYKH
+509 VANDYQH

-658 HNGLKTEFFIEVE
+658 HNELKTEFFIEVE
-671 TPVTNITLNSNEINL
+671 TSVTNITLNSNEINL
-686 NPGGTFKL
+686 NMGGTFKL

-811 VKAVISLKKGNKYSF
+811 VKAVIILKKGNKYSF

-849 QIGQL
+849 
-854 LSKISFMP
+854 KM
-862 RISRNS
+862 

>member
-41 NVSNSFNTNEY
+41 NVSNSFDTNEY

-165 EWQIFTVGSVEEKEM
+165 EWQIFTVGSVEEKEV
-180 PNLAKNATAVAS
+180 PNLAENATAVAS

-208 GTMWRTEYIQDPTV
+208 GTMWRTEYIQDQTV

-228 DENITLSWNSPQTF
+228 NENITLSWNSPQTF

-346 LEYKLSPFNTSQT
+346 LEYNIAPSNTSQT
-359 DIVWSSSNEAVA
+359 DVVWSSSNEAVA
-371 EVKNGVVTG
+371 EVKNGVVAG
-380 KSVGTAIITIASKDN
+380 KSVGRADITIASKDN
-395 PNVNKECI
+395 PNVKKTC
-403 VNVSRELDKSTV
+403 VVYVSKELDKSKV
-415 TAVKSDNNIRVN
+415 TAVRNDKNINVN
-427 WSRVAHA
+427 WTKVAHA
-434 SSYILSRYNKITGF
+434 SSYVLSRYNKITGI
-448 VGKVYE
+448 VNDIYE
-454 GSDTEFE
+454 GTDTAFE
-461 DKDLLSGKYV
+461 DKDLTSGKYV
-471 YTVTAVVD
+471 YTVKAILD
-479 KNDANANLYSN
+479 ENEADANLYSN
-490 SISEESEAVIIPEP
+490 SVSEESEAVIIPEP

-509 VANDYKH
+509 VANDYQH

-671 TPVTNITLNSNEINL
+671 TSVTNITLNSNEINL
-686 NPGGTFKL
+686 NMGGTFKL

-745 VATCTVNVSKPVVTK
+745 IATCTVNVSKPVVTK

-849 QIGQL
+849 
-854 LSKISFMP
+854 KM
-862 RISRNS
+862 

>member
-78 PYEDPQTWSIDLG
+78 PYEDPQTWSMDLG
-91 RSYEIDKIVLYWE
+91 RSYEIDKVVLYWE

-180 PNLAKNATAVAS
+180 PNLAENATAVSS

-228 DENITLSWNSPQTF
+228 NENITLSWNSPQTF

-269 DMYEVTSGI
+269 DMYELTSGI

-346 LEYKLSPFNTSQT
+346 LEYNLAPSNTSQP
-359 DIVWSSSNEAVA
+359 DVVWSSSNEAVA
-371 EVKNGVVTG
+371 EVKNGVVVG
-380 KSVGTAIITIASKDN
+380 KSVGRADITIASKDN
-395 PNVNKECI
+395 PNVKKTC
-403 VNVSRELDKSTV
+403 VVYVSKELDKSKV
-415 TAVKSDNNIRVN
+415 TAVRNDKNINVN
-427 WSRVAHA
+427 WTKVAHA
-434 SSYILSRYNKITGF
+434 SSYVLSRYNKSTGI
-448 VGKVYE
+448 VNDIYE
-454 GSDTEFE
+454 GTDTAFE
-461 DKDLLSGKYV
+461 DKDLTSGKYV
-471 YTVTAVVD
+471 YTVKAIVD
-479 KNDANANLYSN
+479 ENDADANLYSN
-490 SISEESEAVIIPEP
+490 SVSEESEAVIIPES

-509 VANDYKH
+509 VANDYQH

-526 IRYSVLPGNA
+526 IRYSVLPSNA

-547 EKVATVDANGVVTG
+547 EKVAIVDANGVVTG

-686 NPGGTFKL
+686 NQGGTFKL

-719 VDQSGNVAADVAGTT
+719 VDQSGNVTADVAGTT

-745 VATCTVNVSKPVVTK
+745 IATCTVNVSKPVVTK

-805 VKKAKK
+805 VKKAKT

-849 QIGQL
+849 
-854 LSKISFMP
+854 KM
-862 RISRNS
+862 

>member
-78 PYEDPQTWSIDLG
+78 PYEDSQTWSMDLG
-91 RSYEIDKIVLYWE
+91 RSYEIDKVVLYWE

-180 PNLAKNATAVAS
+180 PNLAENATAVAS

-228 DENITLSWNSPQTF
+228 NENITLSWNSPQTF

-346 LEYKLSPFNTSQT
+346 LEYNLAPSNTSQP
-359 DIVWSSSNEAVA
+359 DVVWSSSNEAVA
-371 EVKNGVVTG
+371 EVKNGVVAG
-380 KSVGTAIITIASKDN
+380 KSVGRADITIASKDN
-395 PNVNKECI
+395 PNVKKTC
-403 VNVSRELDKSTV
+403 VVYVSKELDKSKV
-415 TAVKSDNNIRVN
+415 TAVRNDKNINVN
-427 WSRVAHA
+427 WTKVAHA
-434 SSYILSRYNKITGF
+434 SSYVLSRYNKSTGI
-448 VGKVYE
+448 VNDIYE
-454 GSDTEFE
+454 GTDTAFE
-461 DKDLLSGKYV
+461 DKDLTSGKYV
-471 YTVTAVVD
+471 YTVKAIVD
-479 KNDANANLYSN
+479 ENAADANLYSN
-490 SISEESEAVIIPEP
+490 SVSEESEAVIIPES

-509 VANDYKH
+509 VANDYQH
-516 MGLFVGGSGK
+516 MGLFVGGIGK
-526 IRYSVLPGNA
+526 IRYSVLPNNA

-547 EKVATVDANGVVTG
+547 EKVAIVDANGVVTG
-561 VSEGNADIVITTEE
+561 VSEGNADIVITTKE

-639 SNGVVTSKNSGST
+639 SNGVVISKNSGST

-719 VDQSGNVAADVAGTT
+719 VDQSGNVTADVAGTT

-805 VKKAKK
+805 VKKAKT

-849 QIGQL
+849 
-854 LSKISFMP
+854 KM
-862 RISRNS
+862 